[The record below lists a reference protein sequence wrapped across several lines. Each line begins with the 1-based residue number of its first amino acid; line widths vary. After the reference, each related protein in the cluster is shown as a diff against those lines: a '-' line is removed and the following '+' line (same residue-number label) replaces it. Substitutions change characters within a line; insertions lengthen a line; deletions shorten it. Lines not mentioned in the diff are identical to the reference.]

1 MLLQSL
7 LAYRLIRR
15 NQHTYLVIL
24 QSLYLK
30 LYVNLDV
37 LQEDDLRF
45 VSESFCFC
53 VSTVYLN
60 IFAYGKLVVME
71 KLEIFRII
79 IDIIAVIIAGGWLV
93 RLFTIKSR
101 VKQGRAEAEKT
112 IEEAKT
118 NQIDN
123 VRKVFEELYQPL
135 IDDLERRMGK
145 LQDTVEAVEGENA
158 ELKKEV
164 AELKEENSRLRK
176 ENEELRDAVREIRPD
191 VVPSRRSINAQNQ
204 NRNEKGQFAKVEE

>member
-1 MLLQSL
+1 MG
-7 LAYRLIRR
+7 
-15 NQHTYLVIL
+15 
-24 QSLYLK
+24 
-30 LYVNLDV
+30 V

-101 VKQGRAEAEKT
+101 VKQGKAEAEKT

-123 VRKVFEELYQPL
+123 VRKIFEELYQPFL
-135 IDDLERRMGK
+135 DDLQNRVEK
-145 LQDTVEAVEGENA
+145 LQDTVTAVEEENA
-158 ELKKEV
+158 TLKKEV
-164 AELKEENSRLRK
+164 TELKEENSRLKK

-204 NRNEKGQFAKVEE
+204 ARNDRGQFTKVDE

>member
-1 MLLQSL
+1 
-7 LAYRLIRR
+7 
-15 NQHTYLVIL
+15 
-24 QSLYLK
+24 
-30 LYVNLDV
+30 
-37 LQEDDLRF
+37 
-45 VSESFCFC
+45 
-53 VSTVYLN
+53 
-60 IFAYGKLVVME
+60 ME

-93 RLFTIKSR
+93 RLFTVKSR
-101 VKQGRAEAEKT
+101 IKQGKAEADKT

-145 LQDTVEAVEGENA
+145 LQDTVEVVEGENA
-158 ELKKEV
+158 ELKKRM
-164 AELKEENSRLRK
+164 AELEEENTRLKK
-176 ENEELRDAVREIRPD
+176 ENEELRDALREIRPD

-204 NRNEKGQFAKVEE
+204 ARNEMGQFVKVED